1 MENNNNSNNNNNNLS
16 TLRKSNI
23 NGGNSNIVQSC
34 LSFLHRSLS
43 IKKWIEKILGEK
55 LSEDHHDDNDGLLLF
70 GKLMN
75 GVVLCKLMSCL
86 KSNSIPKIHTGESI
100 LNFKIRENLC
110 FYIQALED
118 IGISRHFQFQVPDL
132 LEKKNL
138 LKVLESLEVL
148 ADDCTDFEKPIELS
162 DEESLLIQFTDKQ
175 LSDTE
180 QILKKLNVTH
190 IKKQSLKKLTSN
202 EPKRFTTSGTTLSH
216 STGSRLTFGGGS
228 GGSSNSPTG
237 NGNGSGGSSLSHSGG
252 GGGGGG
258 GGAHHSSSTPSSLSS
273 SGNGGGGGGSS
284 LTQSGGSRTF
294 QTRIVSTPANVK
306 PKAPLSVA
314 QILDKA
320 RPFEKRWIKIQAF
333 FRGHLARKA
342 YQKRVRFAA
351 YRHNIVKELLAT
363 EQVYIDSLDHVVAH
377 YFNPMREESSKL
389 NIKLDHF
396 GLLISNL
403 EVIINYNKNLLQ
415 NIKPKVENWSHSQT
429 IGDIFEQF
437 TLYLK
442 VYTQYVKEYS
452 IFFEAINNLR
462 KSNTK
467 FESFIVEK
475 EYNDNYKS
483 IGTYLILPI
492 QRIPRYTLLLTE
504 LLKNT
509 WSDHLDYNNLQLSLK
524 KMQEVALYVNEK
536 KREAENIA
544 KVTEIQNN
552 FIGKFE
558 NLAEPHRRFVF
569 EGHLS
574 VIGPGG
580 KESQRVV
587 YLFNDV
593 LISTKPIT
601 SGLVKKKVSLKVKE
615 SIRMNLVTIKSKSN
629 NNIENSENNNNNNS
643 NNNIANNNNTPTKIS
658 STPKS
663 SSASSLLSNS
673 TPSSPSLSTTNTTTN
688 TPQPTP
694 TPISLSSSMP
704 SQPTKPTTLKPVPPP
719 RSQAT
724 FNVTSPTP
732 NSTATNPTT
741 TNSTTNNKPTIGV
754 KTSSS
759 SITISSTNKEVVES
773 TKPRSSTTVVNNST
787 NINIHNQIRQPT
799 PIASVT
805 ASSSQERLIIEEK
818 MKKQNQTI
826 ELIDTFG
833 TCVLKLLCSS
843 VKEKDQWVSEIKKVY
858 EDLDNK
864 KIIND
869 EAMKRSQERAGL
881 AKAALSQQYA
891 TLRVKGRLCDLNTLK
906 TSINQEEDGSSNNS
920 SNNNSIN
927 NSPTTSSPIVNSV
940 NGSGSGSG
948 GEQQDGSTSNTTNT
962 SGERE
967 FNVLRRQTLSARRS
981 QNNATPPPSQ
991 SQSTTTTTTNTNTNT
1006 NTTTNDSASDHSD
1019 TDEKKNEKSH
1029 SKTGTGWFSSLRK
1042 KKKHPSIQDTF
1053 GLDTSPITPSDTKSS
1068 TSTTTT
1074 PPPTST
1080 PPQSNTVILK
1090 QDNL

>member
-1 MENNNNSNNNNNNLS
+1 MENNNSNNNNNNNLS

-190 IKKQSLKKLTSN
+190 IKRQSLKKLTSN

-228 GGSSNSPTG
+228 SNSSTGNSNGSSSG
-237 NGNGSGGSSLSHSGG
+237 GGSSLSHSGG
-252 GGGGGG
+252 
-258 GGAHHSSSTPSSLSS
+258 APHSSSTPSSLSS
-273 SGNGGGGGGSS
+273 SSNGGSG
-284 LTQSGGSRTF
+284 LTQSGGGSRTF

-437 TLYLK
+437 
-442 VYTQYVKEYS
+442 VKY
-452 IFFEAINNLR
+452 
-462 KSNTK
+462 
-467 FESFIVEK
+467 
-475 EYNDNYKS
+475 
-483 IGTYLILPI
+483 
-492 QRIPRYTLLLTE
+492 
-504 LLKNT
+504 
-509 WSDHLDYNNLQLSLK
+509 
-524 KMQEVALYVNEK
+524 
-536 KREAENIA
+536 
-544 KVTEIQNN
+544 
-552 FIGKFE
+552 
-558 NLAEPHRRFVF
+558 
-569 EGHLS
+569 
-574 VIGPGG
+574 
-580 KESQRVV
+580 
-587 YLFNDV
+587 
-593 LISTKPIT
+593 
-601 SGLVKKKVSLKVKE
+601 
-615 SIRMNLVTIKSKSN
+615 
-629 NNIENSENNNNNNS
+629 
-643 NNNIANNNNTPTKIS
+643 
-658 STPKS
+658 
-663 SSASSLLSNS
+663 
-673 TPSSPSLSTTNTTTN
+673 
-688 TPQPTP
+688 
-694 TPISLSSSMP
+694 
-704 SQPTKPTTLKPVPPP
+704 
-719 RSQAT
+719 
-724 FNVTSPTP
+724 
-732 NSTATNPTT
+732 
-741 TNSTTNNKPTIGV
+741 
-754 KTSSS
+754 
-759 SITISSTNKEVVES
+759 
-773 TKPRSSTTVVNNST
+773 
-787 NINIHNQIRQPT
+787 
-799 PIASVT
+799 
-805 ASSSQERLIIEEK
+805 
-818 MKKQNQTI
+818 
-826 ELIDTFG
+826 
-833 TCVLKLLCSS
+833 
-843 VKEKDQWVSEIKKVY
+843 
-858 EDLDNK
+858 
-864 KIIND
+864 
-869 EAMKRSQERAGL
+869 
-881 AKAALSQQYA
+881 
-891 TLRVKGRLCDLNTLK
+891 
-906 TSINQEEDGSSNNS
+906 
-920 SNNNSIN
+920 
-927 NSPTTSSPIVNSV
+927 
-940 NGSGSGSG
+940 
-948 GEQQDGSTSNTTNT
+948 
-962 SGERE
+962 
-967 FNVLRRQTLSARRS
+967 
-981 QNNATPPPSQ
+981 
-991 SQSTTTTTTNTNTNT
+991 
-1006 NTTTNDSASDHSD
+1006 
-1019 TDEKKNEKSH
+1019 
-1029 SKTGTGWFSSLRK
+1029 
-1042 KKKHPSIQDTF
+1042 
-1053 GLDTSPITPSDTKSS
+1053 
-1068 TSTTTT
+1068 
-1074 PPPTST
+1074 
-1080 PPQSNTVILK
+1080 
-1090 QDNL
+1090 